1 MAGDN
6 FQDNVK
12 LDSATRL
19 VVEGPAVVIGT
30 DPGAKSVVLKNDV
43 GELHIAANPGAGT
56 ATLSLPAGGGT
67 LIVSGQAVQGIGV
80 STGGNT
86 AGSTGTTIGTVVLAG
101 AGVVSLSQSTAAGSL
116 ATVSISAPASGTVV
130 SGIGVSTGGNTAGNT
145 GTTVGT
151 VVFAGAGGIT
161 LSQSTA
167 AGSLATITI
176 SANAGAN
183 VNAIGVSTDGNTAG
197 TTGTTIGTVVLAGFG
212 NITLSQSTAAGSQ
225 ATISL
230 SVGDATLRSYS
241 FPDQPAGS
249 FGSSNA
255 GLSLMPVQVPVNVNA
270 TKVVIL
276 GHLSAATGSSGSVIF
291 SLGVYTLSGSTASLA
306 SSTVRQ
312 FSWTSGT
319 ANSTATTVY
328 GGQSGTRYRSFDLGG
343 TWAFTPGNYLF
354 GFWGRSSNAGSWTFW
369 GMDQTLSIAGG
380 GEQNDTALFFPG
392 FSTSSFSTAM
402 PASINVTDTNYVRT
416 GVSAFRQPGFWLIGI

>member
-12 LDSATRL
+12 LDSLTRL
-19 VVEGPAVVIGT
+19 VNEGPAIVIGT
-30 DPGAKSVVLKNDV
+30 DPGAKSVIFKNDV
-43 GELHIAANPGAGT
+43 GEAHLAANPTAGT
-56 ATLSLPAGGGT
+56 VTINLPATGGT
-67 LIVSGQAVQGIGV
+67 LIMSGQAIQGLGV

-86 AGSTGTTIGTVVLAG
+86 TGNTGTTIGT
-101 AGVVSLSQSTAAGSL
+101 
-116 ATVSISAPASGTVV
+116 I
-130 SGIGVSTGGNTAGNT
+130 
-145 GTTVGT
+145 
-151 VVFAGAGGIT
+151 VFAGAGGVT
-161 LSQSTA
+161 LSQATA

-176 SANAGAN
+176 SANPGAN

-197 TTGTTIGTVVLAGFG
+197 TTGTTIGTVVLVGLG
-212 NITLSQSTAAGSQ
+212 NITLSQSTAAGSN
-225 ATISL
+225 ATVTF
-230 SVGDATLRSYS
+230 SVGNAELRSYS

-255 GLSLMPVQVPVNVNA
+255 GFSLLPVQIPVNVDA

-276 GHLSAATGSSGSVIF
+276 AHMTGASNSTGSVIF

-312 FSWTSGT
+312 FSWTSGSNT
-319 ANSTATTVY
+319 TATTVY

-380 GEQNDTALFFPG
+380 GEQNDTAFFYPG
-392 FSTSSFSTAM
+392 FSTSSFTTAM

-416 GVSAFRQPGFWLIGI
+416 GLSAYRQPGYWLIGP